1 MDMKQLERQRMKSS
15 FFILAKFTFLLDL
28 LPCIL
33 AFLAH
38 NNVFGIMV
46 RHSAKDVN
54 QLYQP
59 STMARSGEV
68 GWDQ

>member
-1 MDMKQLERQRMKSS
+1 MKSF
-15 FFILAKFTFLLDL
+15 FFILEKFTFLLDL

-46 RHSAKDVN
+46 RHSTKDVN

-59 STMARSGEV
+59 STMARSREV